1 MTEPLSPVDVVDD
14 GVTDILT
21 DDEVVHVQPSNAE
34 LAEATE
40 HRGEAGFITDVTGW
54 DTEDPLP

>member
-1 MTEPLSPVDVVDD
+1 MTETVLPANVVDD

-21 DDEVVHVQPSNAE
+21 DDEVVHVQASNAE

-40 HRGEAGFITDVTGW
+40 HRGEGGFITDVADW
-54 DTEDPLP
+54 DNEDPLP

>member
-1 MTEPLSPVDVVDD
+1 MTEALLPADVVDD

-21 DDEVVHVQPSNAE
+21 DEEVVHVQPSNAE

-40 HRGEAGFITDVTGW
+40 HRGEAGFITDVADW
-54 DTEDPLP
+54 NNEDPLH